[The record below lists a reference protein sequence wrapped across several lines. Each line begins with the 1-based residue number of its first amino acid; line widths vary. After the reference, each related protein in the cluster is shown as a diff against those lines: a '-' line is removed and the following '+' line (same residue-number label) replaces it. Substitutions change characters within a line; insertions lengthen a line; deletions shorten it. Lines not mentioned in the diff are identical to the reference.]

1 MANVQFHTLDWF
13 WLITYLLVMVV
24 SGILFYRLGRRGE
37 SDFFLAG
44 RGLPWWLPAVSV
56 FATHTATDSPMW
68 VSGTVYEHGMV
79 GVWPMFYVAWCAV
92 SAFVSTRIFRRS
104 LAYSQA
110 EWQVQRFGG
119 VGAELL
125 RGWTAGWQIYMQMMI
140 MGWVGMAMGKVCGYA
155 FGWDAWIGLTVF
167 SAIAAIYAMVS
178 GYWGVI
184 IADFQQGII
193 AFVAIVIVSIWGVYA
208 AGGPSGIIARLSE
221 MGQSDRSSLFAWTG
235 IVEGDFS
242 LLFFLTMLVFA
253 FVGGIGMG
261 INVDW
266 YTEAQRIQSA
276 KTVRDAAYS
285 IWTGSAVLMVIQALW
300 GVAVLAFFVMT
311 PNLTGDGTLAQDPE
325 LAWYRVGFENLPVGM
340 IGFFFAAIV
349 AIHISTISSSLNV
362 GSLYWTRDLYHRYV
376 KPNASQSDLVRV
388 GRISTFVLLL
398 GSFVYG
404 FMMESV
410 ADWLFFAIWIM
421 AAGVWLPNI
430 LQVVWWRFNS
440 WGYLSSWVMNL
451 GLSWLIVWVLP
462 YFGVI
467 PELSDSN
474 QFWVLVV
481 IGMFIY
487 FPVTF
492 LTKPE
497 KMDHL
502 VRFYLQSRPVG
513 FWGPVRRE
521 AERRGAVL
529 REEWTSVDLWAVIFS
544 SMSYFFLMM
553 GAALCLLF
561 PTSGIIALV
570 CGGVFAGIMY
580 WIIDPKLRAT
590 SGEYE
595 ARQLEYLEELE
606 RNMKWQQD
614 QTGGV

>member
-1 MANVQFHTLDWF
+1 MGNVQFHILDWF
-13 WLITYLLVMVV
+13 WLTAYLIVMVV
-24 SGILFYRLGRRGE
+24 SGIIFYRLGQRSE

-44 RGLPWWLPAVSV
+44 RGLPWWLPAASV

-68 VSGTVYEHGMV
+68 VSGTVYQHGMV

-92 SAFVSTRIFRRS
+92 SAFVSTRIYRRS

-119 VGAELL
+119 LGAELL

-167 SAIAAIYAMVS
+167 SAIAAVYALAS

-193 AFVAIVIVSIWGVYA
+193 AFFAIIIVSVWGVYA
-208 AGGPSGIIARLSE
+208 AGGPDGIIDRLTE
-221 MGQSDRSSLFAWTG
+221 MGELDRSSLFAWTG
-235 IVEGDFS
+235 VVEGDFS

-253 FVGGIGMG
+253 YVGGVGMG

-266 YTEAQRIQSA
+266 YSEAQRIQSA
-276 KTVRDAAYS
+276 RTVRDASYS
-285 IWTGSAVLMVIQALW
+285 IWAGSAVLMVIQTLW

-311 PNLTGDGTLAQDPE
+311 PNLTADGSLEQDPE

-376 KPNASQSDLVRV
+376 NPDASQSDLVRV

-430 LQVVWWRFNS
+430 LQVIWWRFNS

-462 YFGVI
+462 YLGVI
-467 PELSDSN
+467 PQLSDSN
-474 QFWVLVV
+474 QFWVLVI
-481 IGMFIY
+481 IGMLIY

-492 LTKPE
+492 LTKSE
-497 KMDHL
+497 DMNHL
-502 VRFYLQSRPVG
+502 VRFYVQSRPIG

-521 AERRGAVL
+521 ITRRGLVL
-529 REEWTSVDLWAVIFS
+529 PEEWSKVDLWAVIFS
-544 SMSYFFLMM
+544 SMSYFLLMM
-553 GAALCLLF
+553 GSALCLLF
-561 PTSGIIALV
+561 PVSGILTLV
-570 CGGVFAGIMY
+570 CGAVCAVIMY
-580 WIIDPKLRAT
+580 RIIDPKLRT
-590 SGEYE
+590 SSVDYE
-595 ARQLEYLEELE
+595 THQQQYLEELE
-606 RNMKWQQD
+606 QNMKWNQD
-614 QTGGV
+614 STGTH